1 MEKALLDYDGEVNK
15 DVNFQ
20 LKPDNSGINLE
31 GFSLDGIEQI
41 VEEVLQ
47 YRPWNFGMVNPGAGQ
62 LGIYRL
68 KGLDNQEKFALVK
81 DYRAAEGDWRIFLIN
96 ITQTEKEM
104 KDALVVDENYGLVFM
119 DYLF

>member
-20 LKPDNSGINLE
+20 LKPDNSGINLK

-81 DYRAAEGDWRIFLIN
+81 DYRSAEGDWRIFLIN